1 MDVLKNRAKE
11 SAILGRRIAFP
22 TIRKPFGWCLTRT
35 RHGNRQTPKVC
46 DASGDQ
52 TSGPAINRTERQ
64 SNIYQEIGKH
74 AEEPEIKEAIEA
86 RAFASKQTLAK
97 LDECFRII
105 GEKPGTSSG
114 QLQETFLE
122 DFRKE
127 VAEIQSPVAK
137 RLFVLA
143 KLNHLVHLRM
153 AEYEVLVAA
162 ADLAGHHGVGVLLE
176 TCLADKL
183 AFAERNRRLIRR
195 LVETRL
201 EERAAGASAQ

>member
-1 MDVLKNRAKE
+1 MPAR
-11 SAILGRRIAFP
+11 
-22 TIRKPFGWCLTRT
+22 
-35 RHGNRQTPKVC
+35 TPKEVFLMLL
-46 DASGDQ
+46 SNVR
-52 TSGPAINRTERQ
+52 NRTERQ
-64 SNIYQEIGKH
+64 ADVYQEIAKH
-74 AEEPEIKEAIEA
+74 AEEPDIKEAIEG
-86 RAFASKQTLAK
+86 RAFVSKQILEK

-105 GEKPGTSSG
+105 GEKPRKPNE

-122 DFRKE
+122 DFRRE

-143 KLNHLVHLRM
+143 KLTHLAHLRM

-183 AFAERNRRLIRR
+183 AFVERNRRIIRR
-195 LVETRL
+195 LFEARIA
-201 EERAAGASAQ
+201 ERAAGASAQ

>member
-1 MDVLKNRAKE
+1 MPVK
-11 SAILGRRIAFP
+11 
-22 TIRKPFGWCLTRT
+22 
-35 RHGNRQTPKVC
+35 TPREVFLMLL
-46 DASGDQ
+46 SNVR
-52 TSGPAINRTERQ
+52 NRTERQ
-64 SNIYQEIGKH
+64 SDIYQEIGRH

-86 RAFASKQTLAK
+86 RAFVSKQILEK

-105 GEKPGTSSG
+105 GEKPVKPTG

-122 DFRKE
+122 DFRRE

-143 KLNHLVHLRM
+143 KLNHLAHLRA

-162 ADLAGHHGVGVLLE
+162 ADLAGNHGVGVLLE

-183 AFAERNRRLIRR
+183 AFAERNRRLIRH

-201 EERAAGASAQ
+201 AERAAGASAQ

>member
-1 MDVLKNRAKE
+1 MPAR
-11 SAILGRRIAFP
+11 
-22 TIRKPFGWCLTRT
+22 
-35 RHGNRQTPKVC
+35 TPKEVFLMLL
-46 DASGDQ
+46 SEVR
-52 TSGPAINRTERQ
+52 NRTERAT
-64 SNIYQEIGKH
+64 NVYQEIGKH
-74 AEEPEIKEAIEA
+74 ASEPEIKEALEA
-86 RAFASKQTLAK
+86 RAFVNGQILGK

-105 GEKPGTSSG
+105 GEKPTKSTG

-137 RLFVLA
+137 HLFVLA
-143 KLNHLVHLRM
+143 KLNHLAHLRM
-153 AEYEVLVAA
+153 GEYEVLTAA

-195 LVETRL
+195 LVGTKL
-201 EERAAGASAQ
+201 AERAAGASAQ

>member
-1 MDVLKNRAKE
+1 MPAK
-11 SAILGRRIAFP
+11 
-22 TIRKPFGWCLTRT
+22 
-35 RHGNRQTPKVC
+35 TPKDVFLMLL
-46 DASGDQ
+46 SNVR
-52 TSGPAINRTERQ
+52 NRTERQ
-64 SNIYQEIGKH
+64 SDIYQEIGKH
-74 AEEPEIKEAIEA
+74 AEEPEVKEAIEA
-86 RAFASKQTLAK
+86 RAFVSKQIIEK

-105 GEKPGTSSG
+105 GEKPVKSTG

-122 DFRKE
+122 DFHRE
-127 VAEIQSPVAK
+127 VAEMQSPVAK

-143 KLNHLVHLRM
+143 KLHHLVHLRA

-195 LVETRL
+195 LVEAKL
-201 EERAAGASAQ
+201 AERATGAGA

>member
-1 MDVLKNRAKE
+1 MPAK
-11 SAILGRRIAFP
+11 
-22 TIRKPFGWCLTRT
+22 
-35 RHGNRQTPKVC
+35 TPKEVFLMLL
-46 DASGDQ
+46 SNVR
-52 TSGPAINRTERQ
+52 NRTERQ
-64 SNIYQEIGKH
+64 SDIYQEIAKH
-74 AEEPEIKEAIEA
+74 AEEPEIKQAIEG
-86 RAFASKQTLAK
+86 REFVSKQILQK

-105 GEKPGTSSG
+105 GEKPGKPSG

-127 VAEIQSPVAK
+127 VAEIQSPLAK
-137 RLFVLA
+137 RLYVLA
-143 KLNHLVHLRM
+143 KLTHLAHLRM

-195 LVETRL
+195 LVEERVA
-201 EERAAGASAQ
+201 ERAAGA